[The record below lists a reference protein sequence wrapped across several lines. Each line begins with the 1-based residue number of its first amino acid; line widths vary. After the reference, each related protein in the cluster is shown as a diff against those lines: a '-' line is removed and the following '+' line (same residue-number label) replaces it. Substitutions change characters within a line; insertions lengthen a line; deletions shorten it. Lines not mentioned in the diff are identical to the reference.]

1 MSDLFKDCKDI
12 PLHHS
17 ILRNVV
23 DKVEAWL
30 TRNKVEA
37 KKRLLLIDTTA
48 EMHLSDLSESPTP
61 TGKKDADC
69 IVCVRLWPNQQH
81 LPLDLA
87 HLLHLGLVA
96 LSGKTLPSCSPTTC
110 LGMRLHSSSLVSS

>member
-23 DKVEAWL
+23 D
-30 TRNKVEA
+30 NKVEA

-69 IVCVRLWPNQQH
+69 IVCLRLWPNQQH

-87 HLLHLGLVA
+87 HLLQLGLVA
-96 LSGKTLPSCSPTTC
+96 LSGKTLPSCSPATC